1 MEEETVLSDSLPAI
15 DSIEV
20 VEVCVPRRARNRLS
34 TSYAT
39 LPDAHHALVAVSAGG
54 LTGVGEAPAERWW
67 TGEDAASV
75 RNAIERHLVPELVGM
90 IVGPRAAC
98 ARMES
103 ALAGNYYAKAAVE
116 MALWDLL
123 GKLAHVPLHVLL
135 GGGPPLSVPI
145 KYVMGMVDPRAA
157 GEEVARGRELGFTCF
172 KVKVGG
178 ELGHDLD
185 RVSAVRSQLRD
196 GERLGVDANGGWS
209 HPVALQALEPL
220 ERLGVEF
227 IEQPVSAQFPDALAD
242 VSRRSA
248 IPVVAHESIF
258 TARDALLAARGSIA
272 HIWALTPS
280 THGGLVTTLELL
292 GIAGAAGIPCLLGST
307 VELGIAT
314 AFMAQIGAAFR
325 LIASCPVP
333 SDVIGPLYHEADI
346 VSGGPR
352 LGGGIATV
360 DGSPGLGIELDDERV
375 RRYAV
380 AE

>member
-157 GEEVARGRELGFTCF
+157 G
-172 KVKVGG
+172 
-178 ELGHDLD
+178 
-185 RVSAVRSQLRD
+185 
-196 GERLGVDANGGWS
+196 
-209 HPVALQALEPL
+209 
-220 ERLGVEF
+220 
-227 IEQPVSAQFPDALAD
+227 
-242 VSRRSA
+242 
-248 IPVVAHESIF
+248 
-258 TARDALLAARGSIA
+258 
-272 HIWALTPS
+272 
-280 THGGLVTTLELL
+280 
-292 GIAGAAGIPCLLGST
+292 
-307 VELGIAT
+307 
-314 AFMAQIGAAFR
+314 
-325 LIASCPVP
+325 
-333 SDVIGPLYHEADI
+333 
-346 VSGGPR
+346 
-352 LGGGIATV
+352 
-360 DGSPGLGIELDDERV
+360 
-375 RRYAV
+375 
-380 AE
+380 